1 MQYRDELRSRANRG
15 LAWLLGVFVVVL
27 YVSFILLHRP

>member
-1 MQYRDELRSRANRG
+1 MEYRDERRNRANRR
-15 LAWLLGVFVVVL
+15 LALLLGVLVMVL